1 MLALTYVFI
10 AIIVVNFLIDW
21 FLDKLNASRFEA
33 GIPSEVEGLY
43 DEVAYKKSIDYKKA
57 NHRFSSVTSSV
68 SVLVTLAFLIFG
80 GFEWAD
86 NLARAW
92 SSNPVWVALLFFGII
107 GLGSDLLNMPFAY
120 YKIFTI
126 EEKFGFNKQ
135 TLKVFI
141 TDKVKGWALGAVL
154 GGLILVAVLKIYE
167 WFGTDFWWYAWMLLT
182 VFMVLMNLFYAKLIV
197 PLFNRQTPLEDG
209 PLKEKIEA
217 YAHKVG
223 FAVKN
228 IFVIDG
234 SKRSTK
240 ANAYFSGF
248 GKQKRVTLY
257 DTLIQGL
264 SEDEIV
270 AVLAHEVGHYKKKH
284 IIYQLIISVLT
295 TGLTLFLLSLFLSK
309 PEFSLAIGV
318 ATPSFHAGLVS
329 FAILYSP
336 ISMVLGLIGN
346 ILSRKFEFQ
355 ADDFAKHTF
364 QPNGL
369 IEALKKL
376 SKDSFSNLTPHPA
389 YVFFNYSHPPIDA
402 RIRRLKE

>member
-182 VFMVLMNLFYAKLIV
+182 VFMVIMNLFYAKLIV